1 MTGVQTC
8 ALPILAYTSAKSML
22 ENLSLAREQYEVYN
36 ETQALLEEVYRLAV
50 LQYENGLNTQNDIQA
65 AAADLASNDS
75 QRLNALL
82 QYNIAKTAIEQGLVS
97 TGN

>member
-1 MTGVQTC
+1 
-8 ALPILAYTSAKSML
+8 ML